1 MSRAIDTRDAAAVED
16 EVHSIYA
23 TLYPGTPGDF
33 VRQAFG
39 WATRC
44 FAGGHPDYLPIDA
57 RYHDLEHTMQGT
69 LCLARLMRGLHVA
82 GDAAV
87 QRVRAFELGIVAMLF
102 HDTGY
107 LKERSDT
114 EGTGAKY
121 TAVHVGRSA
130 TFAERFLAR
139 RGFTLAEVR
148 AVGNMIN
155 CTGISTDLQAIA
167 FQSEQE
173 RTLGYALGT
182 SDLLGQM
189 AAPDYIEKLPVLYQ
203 EFAEAARNAPAGSA
217 HLFAYKSAEE
227 LMRNTPVFWE
237 KYVLPKINGDFR
249 GLYRFLNDPYP
260 DGPNDYLRR
269 IEVNIARLRQRAEST
284 GNA

>member
-23 TLYPGTPGDF
+23 TLFPGAAPDF
-33 VRQAFG
+33 VRLAFG
-39 WATRC
+39 WVTRC

-57 RYHDLEHTMQGT
+57 RYHDFEHTLQGT
-69 LCLARLMRGLHVA
+69 LCLARLMRGLHTA
-82 GDAAV
+82 DATPALTA
-87 QRVRAFELGIVAMLF
+87 RTFELGIVAILF

-107 LKERSDT
+107 LKARSDT

-130 TFAERFLAR
+130 AFAEAFLAPK
-139 RGFTLAEVR
+139 GFPPAEVR
-148 AVGNMIN
+148 AVQNMIN
-155 CTGISTDLQAIA
+155 CTGISTDLHAID

-189 AAPDYIEKLPVLYQ
+189 AAPDYVEKLPVLYQ

-217 HLFAYKSAEE
+217 HLFAYKSAGE
-227 LMRNTPVFWE
+227 LMRNTPAFWE
-237 KYVLPKINGDFR
+237 KYVLPKINGDFQ
-249 GLYRFLNDPYP
+249 GLYTYLSEPYP
-260 DGPNDYLRR
+260 DGPNDYLQR
-269 IEVNIARLRQRAEST
+269 IETNIARLRQLAESA

>member
-1 MSRAIDTRDAAAVED
+1 MSRAIDTRDAVAVED

-23 TLYPGTPGDF
+23 NLFPGTASEF
-33 VRQAFG
+33 VRTAFG
-39 WATRC
+39 WAARC

-57 RYHDLEHTMQGT
+57 RYHDLEHTMQGA
-69 LCLARLMRGLHVA
+69 LCLARLMRGLHA
-82 GDAAV
+82 ADAAPALT
-87 QRVRAFELGIVAMLF
+87 VRAFELGIVAILF

-107 LKERSDT
+107 LKARSDT

-130 TFAERFLAR
+130 AFAESFLAPK
-139 RGFTLAEVR
+139 GFKPTEVR
-148 AVGNMIN
+148 AVQNMIN
-155 CTGISTDLQAIA
+155 CTGISTDLQAIE

-203 EFAEAARNAPAGSA
+203 EFAEAARNAPAGST
-217 HLFAYKSAEE
+217 HLSAYRSAGE

-237 KYVLPKINGDFR
+237 KYVLPKINGDFQ
-249 GLYRFLNDPYP
+249 GLYTFLGHPHP
-260 DGPNDYLRR
+260 DGPNEYLLR
-269 IEVNIARLRQRAEST
+269 IEANIERLRQLAET
-284 GNA
+284 AGYA